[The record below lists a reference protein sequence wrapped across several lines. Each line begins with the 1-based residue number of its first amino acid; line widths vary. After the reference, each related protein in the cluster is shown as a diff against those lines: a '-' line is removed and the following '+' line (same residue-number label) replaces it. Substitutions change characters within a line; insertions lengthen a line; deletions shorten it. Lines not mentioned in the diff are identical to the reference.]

1 MPPNPRPET
10 PSVRRTLKLRGGRRI
25 ECGLSPRL
33 MGVLN
38 LTPDS
43 FSDGGVHSSLK
54 KALAQALTMLDEG
67 ADIVDVGGESTRPG
81 APEVPIDEEMARV
94 VPAIAALRK
103 ERPDC
108 AISVDTR
115 KAEVAEAA
123 LEAGADIVNDI
134 SGLRNSPGMA
144 HVAAQYGAGLAL
156 MHMRGTPATMQSP
169 ENLVYTD
176 LVADIASSLKE
187 SVAMAVEAGV
197 APASIIID
205 PGLGFSKSAAQNL
218 ELMGRMDEFSSL
230 GLPLLAG
237 PSRKSFIG
245 AVTGEADA
253 SMRDFGTAGAA
264 AWLAF
269 KGVDLIRVHNVRGV
283 RHAINVF
290 LACMEKSP
298 KRG

>member
-1 MPPNPRPET
+1 M
-10 PSVRRTLKLRGGRRI
+10 RRTLRLRGGRRI
-25 ECGLSPRL
+25 ECGASPRL
-33 MGVLN
+33 MGILN

-43 FSDGGVHSSLK
+43 FSDGGVHSSLE
-54 KALAQALTMLDEG
+54 KALGRALEMLDEG
-67 ADIVDVGGESTRPG
+67 ADVIDAGGESTRPG
-81 APEVPIDEEMARV
+81 AADIPVGEEVARV

-108 AISVDTR
+108 VISVDTR
-115 KAEVAEAA
+115 KAAVAEAA
-123 LEAGADIVNDI
+123 LDAGADIVNDI
-134 SGLRNSPGMA
+134 SGLRNSPGIA
-144 HVAAQYGAGLAL
+144 RLAAKYGAGLVL
-156 MHMRGTPATMQSP
+156 MHMRGSPSTMQNP
-169 ENLVYTD
+169 ENLVYAD
-176 LVADIASSLKE
+176 LVADVCASLRE
-187 SVAMAVEAGV
+187 SIEMAAEAGV
-197 APASIIID
+197 DRSSIIID

-245 AVTGEADA
+245 AVTGEGDA

-269 KGVDLIRVHNVRGV
+269 KGVDFIRAHNVRGV
-283 RHAINVF
+283 RHAMDVF